1 MSLKNLLDLR
11 KKVSPQ
17 VQIVEK
23 IILKKRSWKT
33 EVLRTFFVIITAS
46 AVIWGISNAD
56 TLLTPTSSIE
66 SKNFSAIGII
76 SNIATSTLS
85 IQNAKGSDGKSE
97 YTFDT
102 DSVTKIETKS
112 YVPLT
117 LSDIHT
123 GDRVVVQGIDDQ
135 GNISIKR
142 IISFSVTSSKEKEVA
157 TTTPEVATTTDS
169 TSTASTTASTSPSLI
184 DTIKD
189 VVSNVVDVITGTTS
203 TSTEDIST
211 TTASTTDEVATSIQV
226 ATTTEAS
233 STSTS
238 SPSLIEKV
246 TDAVTDTINT
256 VVNAITGT
264 TSSTD
269 TPPASDP
276 LPAPVDNS
284 TN

>member
-1 MSLKNLLDLR
+1 MST
-11 KKVSPQ
+11 VSQ
-17 VQIVEK
+17 QA
-23 IILKKRSWKT
+23 T
-33 EVLRTFFVIITAS
+33 
-46 AVIWGISNAD
+46 
-56 TLLTPTSSIE
+56 
-66 SKNFSAIGII
+66 SKNFSAIGIV
-76 SNIATSTLS
+76 SGVSTTTIS
-85 IQNAKGSDGKSE
+85 IQDAKGSDGKSE

-117 LSDIHT
+117 LSDINT
-123 GDRVVVQGIDDQ
+123 GDRVVVQGVEDN
-135 GNISIKR
+135 GTISIKR
-142 IISFSVTSSKEKEVA
+142 IISFSATSSKEKEVA

-189 VVSNVVDVITGTTS
+189 AVTNAINAITGTTS

-211 TTASTTDEVATSIQV
+211 TTASTTESSSQILQQQNLGGQATTSIQV

-246 TDAVTDTINT
+246 TDVVTDTINT
-256 VVNAITGT
+256 VVNAITQT
-264 TSSTD
+264 TSAPQNLTGQAGTSSSN
-269 TPPASDP
+269 TPPPADP